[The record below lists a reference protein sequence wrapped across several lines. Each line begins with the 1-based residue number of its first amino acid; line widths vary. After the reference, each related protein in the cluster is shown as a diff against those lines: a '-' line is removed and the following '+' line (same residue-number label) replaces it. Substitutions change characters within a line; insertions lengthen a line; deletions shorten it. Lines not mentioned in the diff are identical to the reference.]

1 MPFEPESSNPILE
14 LIAVARENLVIANT
28 HLPFA
33 ESGLPLAPW
42 TNTFATRPF
51 PKTPEGKPLYDT
63 VEFAG
68 EAGLYEVLAA
78 SPELEVLITGALA
91 WQVRGI
97 DAIAR
102 HRRTGSYVI
111 CEAKGTQNPVAASP
125 LTYLHTTHHKG
136 RQLSPEWCWKSL
148 VDMADHP
155 TTALAFMHLLE
166 PLLHGRYE
174 RLLAVTQVVGRRRGY
189 QATTRRIFAEAELA
203 QYAPI
208 CQAYDLTRQQHMW
221 EALPARLRK
230 LLKAPPRH
238 TTEKSPTTSSQSSPR
253 PTDGAN
259 KP

>member
-1 MPFEPESSNPILE
+1 MPLDPPPSNPMQE
-14 LIAVARENLVIANT
+14 LIAVARENLVIAKT
-28 HLPFA
+28 HLPFDA
-33 ESGLPLAPW
+33 TGLPLAPW
-42 TNTFATRPF
+42 SNIFSSRPF
-51 PKTPEGKPLYDT
+51 PTTTEGKPLYDT

-68 EAGLYEVLAA
+68 EAGLYEELAA
-78 SPELEVLITGALA
+78 NPELDVLMTGTLA

-102 HRRTGSYVI
+102 HRPTGCYVI
-111 CEAKGTQNPVAASP
+111 CEAKGTQSPIAESP
-125 LTYLHTTHHKG
+125 LIYLRTTRHKG

-166 PLLHGRYE
+166 PLLHGRFE
-174 RLLAVTQVVGRRRGY
+174 RLLAVTQVVKRRRGY
-189 QATTRRIFAEAELA
+189 LATTRRIFPEAELA

-208 CQAYDLTRQQHMW
+208 CKTYDLTRQLHMW

-230 LLKAPPRH
+230 LLHAPPHRAQGLRPISLQP
-238 TTEKSPTTSSQSSPR
+238 SPH
-253 PTDGAN
+253 PTDGAS